1 MIFTSVKPSIPA
13 PRVFAGLA
21 VAGLLAACAIP
32 PQGVST
38 QNIADF
44 DAAVAS
50 IECRLVTE
58 ADYLAVELQT
68 GLPREKVLELAKYK
82 LAADQA
88 QSLES
93 GGIALTTGACA

>member
-1 MIFTSVKPSIPA
+1 MAFVRFTSTT
-13 PRVFAGLA
+13 RLFAGLS

-38 QNIADF
+38 QNIAEF

-50 IECRLVTE
+50 IGCRLVTE
-58 ADYLAVELQT
+58 ADYLPVELQT
-68 GLPREKVLELAKYK
+68 GLSREQVMDIAKYK

-88 QSLES
+88 ESLEE
-93 GGIALTTGACA
+93 GGIVLTTGACA

>member
-1 MIFTSVKPSIPA
+1 MILR
-13 PRVFAGLA
+13 RVRVPGAFAA
-21 VAGLLAACAIP
+21 VGVLGACAFP

-50 IECRLVTE
+50 IGCRLVTE
-58 ADYLAVELQT
+58 PDYLAVELQS
-68 GLPREKVLELAKYK
+68 GLTREQTRDLAQYK

-88 QSLES
+88 ESLES
-93 GGIALTTGACA
+93 GGIVLTTGACA